1 MLRYAA
7 LNRELC
13 SVIAR
18 CRDAGER
25 VIVDY
30 AREDVT
36 LWDVSKVRR
45 VTEIMVDALPPEYM
59 CALKMTSFGSRQ
71 SEDIAEKHVD
81 GIITQAKARGVRVCI
96 DAEDVL
102 YRDACYDLMRRHNTR
117 ENAVVYATY
126 QMYRRDAFD
135 ELLSDMESS
144 QRHGFKLGVKLV
156 RGAYLRTQS
165 GVFDVKADTD
175 HSYNKGMTYALSAP
189 HVHTILATHNTPSL
203 RIARK
208 FPKERYV
215 TAHLMGFGGN
225 PTYRYV
231 PFGNLVELTP
241 YLWRRFKE
249 RLSWG

>member
-7 LNRELC
+7 LNHELC

-30 AREDVT
+30 ARENVS
-36 LWDVSKVRR
+36 LWDVAKVRR
-45 VTEIMVDALPPEYM
+45 ITEIVVDALPPAYM

-81 GIITQAKARGVRVCI
+81 AIITQAKARGVRVCI

-102 YRDACYDLMRRHNTR
+102 YKDAVYELMRRHNTR

-126 QMYRRDAFD
+126 QMYRRDAFR
-135 ELLSDMESS
+135 ELLSDIESS
-144 QRHGFKLGVKLV
+144 QGDGFRLGAKLV

-165 GVFDVKADTD
+165 GTFDVKADTD
-175 HSYNKGMTYALSAP
+175 TSYNKGMTYALSTP
-189 HVHTILATHNTPSL
+189 HVHTILATHNKPSL

-208 FPKERYV
+208 FPKERFV
-215 TAHLMGFGGN
+215 TAQLMGFGGH

-231 PFGNLVELTP
+231 PIGNLVELTP
-241 YLWRRFKE
+241 YLWRRLKE
-249 RLSWG
+249 RMSWG

>member
-1 MLRYAA
+1 MT
-7 LNRELC
+7 
-13 SVIAR
+13 R
-18 CRDAGER
+18 CREAGER

-36 LWDVSKVRR
+36 KDVSSVRR
-45 VTEIMVDALPPEYM
+45 VTDIMVNSLPAEYM

-71 SEDIAEKHVD
+71 SEDIAVGHVD
-81 GIITQAKARGVRVCI
+81 DIITQAKSKGVRVCI

-102 YRDACYDLMRRHNTR
+102 YRDACYDLMRRHNT
-117 ENAVVYATY
+117 EQNVVVYATY
-126 QMYRRDAFD
+126 QMYRRDALR

-144 QRHGFKLGVKLV
+144 QNHGFKLGVKLV
-156 RGAYLRTQS
+156 RGAYMRTQS
-165 GVFDVKADTD
+165 GLFDVKDDTD
-175 HSYNKGMTYALSAP
+175 NSYNRGLGHALSAP
-189 HVHTILATHNTPSL
+189 HVHAILATHNSLSL
-203 RIARK
+203 RIARR

-249 RLSWG
+249 RLSWD